1 MAKDSP
7 IFGRPQYSWQVP
19 WLLGFKT
26 NGQNPGTYIDIDRGV
41 DIDIDTEIDI
51 NISIDIDIDI
61 DLR

>member
-1 MAKDSP
+1 M
-7 IFGRPQYSWQVP
+7 
-19 WLLGFKT
+19 GFKT

-61 DLR
+61 DLRWSTPNTYYVQIL